1 MKLLRNELLSRDPVL
16 PSQSAGTQ
24 LIYQAKSQ
32 ANPAAPKY
40 QKHSYEGSMHYQQ
53 LYYNICIILLLQ
65 HVTVVCYYTILLHYI
80 TTLYYYTILYTIA
93 FYDCTAL

>member
-1 MKLLRNELLSRDPVL
+1 MKLLRNKLLGRAPVL

-53 LYYNICIILLLQ
+53 LYYICIILLLQ
-65 HVTVVCYYTILLHYI
+65 HVTIVCYYTILLHYI
-80 TTLYYYTILYTIA
+80 YYCFL
-93 FYDCTAL
+93 